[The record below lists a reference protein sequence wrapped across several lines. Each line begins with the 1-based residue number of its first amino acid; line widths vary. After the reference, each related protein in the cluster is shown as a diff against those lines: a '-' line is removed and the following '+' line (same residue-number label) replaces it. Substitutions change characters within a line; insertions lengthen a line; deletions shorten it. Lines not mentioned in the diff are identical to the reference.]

1 MRALSLSPKAFS
13 ALEFVL
19 VVIILSVL
27 GFSAISIFSSY
38 RQKTCL
44 QLLRAKLLLT
54 QEQLSML
61 YLRDFYYTNP
71 NLQAQAYVLLR
82 TLQTQEK
89 CSFSLS
95 QTSNF
100 APHLIANVG
109 SERLIFFI
117 QPQNLLINPKIFCD
131 FSKPLCKAFWE
142 RVNDK

>member
-1 MRALSLSPKAFS
+1 MHALDKGPKAFS

-27 GFSAISIFSSY
+27 GFSVISVFSSY

-44 QLLRAKLLLT
+44 QLLRTRLLLT

-71 NLQAQAYVLLR
+71 NLRAHAHTLLN

-89 CSFSLS
+89 CSFSLR
-95 QTSNF
+95 QTPE
-100 APHLIANVG
+100 PHLVANIG
-109 SERLIFFI
+109 SERLDFFI
-117 QPQNLLINPKIFCD
+117 QPQNLLSNPKIFCN
-131 FSKPLCKAFWE
+131 FSEPLCKAFWE